1 MPDACD
7 LLSTTTVSTPATSI
21 TVTGIPQTH
30 HTLRIV
36 SLLET
41 TGTVEFDGEVGVTF
55 AGFGTG
61 EYNSSAPAYHAS
73 VAATTSSPVAKTNFS
88 TAYFA
93 TGESKTTRSTQFG
106 AGFQYTGRN
115 TNNTAS
121 MEIICS
127 NYADTTEPLIFF
139 VKSSKGSSGSN
150 HNPRE
155 IIQMGVNNVNSNG
168 ALTGLTYTTKSGSI
182 NFTTASTIRIYG
194 YTS

>member
-21 TVTGIPQTH
+21 TVTGIPQTYQ
-30 HTLRIV
+30 TLRIV

-41 TGTVEFDGEVGVTF
+41 SGTIEFDGEVEVTF

-61 EYNSSAPAYHAS
+61 EYNSSAPAYQAS

-93 TGESKTTRSTQFG
+93 TGEDHTTRSTQFG

-121 MEIICS
+121 MEILCS
-127 NYADTTEPLIFF
+127 NYADTTEPLLIQ

-155 IIQMGVNNVNSNG
+155 CIQMGVNNVNSNG
-168 ALTGLTYTTKSGSI
+168 ALTAVTFTTGKSV
-182 NFTTASTIRIYG
+182 NFTNASTVRIYG

>member
-21 TVTGIPQTH
+21 TVTGIPQTYQ
-30 HTLRIV
+30 TLRIV

-41 TGTVEFDGEVGVTF
+41 SGTIEFDGEVEVTF

-61 EYNSSAPAYHAS
+61 EYNSSAPAYQAS

-93 TGESKTTRSTQFG
+93 TSEDHTTRSTQFG

-121 MEIICS
+121 MEILCS
-127 NYADTTEPLIFF
+127 NYADTTEPLIIQ

-155 IIQMGVNNVNSNG
+155 CIQMGVNNVNSNG
-168 ALTGLTYTTKSGSI
+168 ALTADTFTTGKSV
-182 NFTTASTIRIYG
+182 NFTTASTVRIYG